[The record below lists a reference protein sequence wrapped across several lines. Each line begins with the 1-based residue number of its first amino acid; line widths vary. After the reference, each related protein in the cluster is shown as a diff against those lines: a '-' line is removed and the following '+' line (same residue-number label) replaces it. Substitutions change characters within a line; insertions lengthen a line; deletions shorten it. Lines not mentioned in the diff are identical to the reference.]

1 MGCTS
6 SKQAR
11 IDLRQ
16 GARSPCARSFSVPIE
31 RRSRDDAHNHH
42 GAAAAAA
49 PERCAAAALLDEA
62 MMKSANDAGARR
74 PGAPRTP
81 TKTPPNEPEIINAWE
96 LMAGLEDS
104 STPRLSVERSFSFHT
119 SRDLAP
125 KPGWMLL
132 EPGESVVSDFD
143 PDILSTFRSA
153 LEEEED
159 FSPPLLRPPRPR
171 SPEIL
176 TTSFFERGKDPKFS
190 GLVRARI
197 NAFQQRID
205 AKRAAKVAPSSCRR
219 RCPPGGER
227 KVVLYLTSLR
237 GVRKTHEDC
246 WGVRAILQGYGVRV
260 DERDVSMHAGFKEEL
275 NCVLGKS
282 FAGKLPRVFADGRYL
297 GEAEEVRQMHE
308 AGELGK
314 ALENCQMAPAP
325 AGKGAEACRG
335 CGGVRFVPC
344 ETCSGS
350 CKVYVEGEEE
360 EEEED
365 EKGGGGFRRCP
376 DCNENGLVRCP
387 LCC

>member
-104 STPRLSVERSFSFHT
+104 STPASPWS
-119 SRDLAP
+119 AP
-125 KPGWMLL
+125 SP
-132 EPGESVVSDFD
+132 
-143 PDILSTFRSA
+143 STPRK
-153 LEEEED
+153 
-159 FSPPLLRPPRPR
+159 RPQV
-171 SPEIL
+171 L
-176 TTSFFERGKDPKFS
+176 
-190 GLVRARI
+190 RAR
-197 NAFQQRID
+197 ARPHQRVPAED
-205 AKRAAKVAPSSCRR
+205 RR
-219 RCPPGGER
+219 EEGGEGGAVVVQAQVPAGGER